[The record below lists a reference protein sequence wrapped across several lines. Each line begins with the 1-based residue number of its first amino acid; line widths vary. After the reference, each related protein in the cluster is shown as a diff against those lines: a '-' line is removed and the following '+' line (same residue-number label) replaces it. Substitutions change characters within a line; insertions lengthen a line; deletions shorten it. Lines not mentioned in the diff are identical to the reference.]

1 MRAVI
6 QRVLGA
12 SVSVNQDVVGEIVG
26 PGLVI
31 YVGINV
37 DDDIPKCSLL
47 AEKIWRLRIFESGS
61 LKSQG
66 IEIDST
72 AVEVCA
78 ADGNLPIL
86 LISQFTLFAD
96 TSRGRR
102 PTWQQA
108 ASGAQAEPLFN
119 EVLESF
125 KQLGAT
131 VATGQFGA
139 DMLISQL
146 NDGPMTIILEV

>member
-6 QRVLGA
+6 QRVHGA
-12 SVSVNQDVVGEIVG
+12 SVSVDQEVIGTIVG

-31 YVGINV
+31 FVGIGI
-37 DDDIPKCSLL
+37 DDDISKCAIL
-47 AEKIWRLRIFESGS
+47 AEKIWHLRIFESQS
-61 LKSQG
+61 LKREG
-66 IEIDST
+66 IAIEST

-96 TSRGRR
+96 TSGGRR

-108 ASGAQAEPLFN
+108 ASGTQAEPIFN
-119 EVLESF
+119 ELLKSF
-125 KQLGAT
+125 RELGAT
-131 VATGQFGA
+131 IATGQFGA
-139 DMLISQL
+139 DMKITQV

>member
-12 SVSVNQDVVGEIVG
+12 SVAVNQEVVGEVVG
-26 PGLVI
+26 SALVVF
-31 YVGINV
+31 VGISV
-37 DDDIPKCSLL
+37 DDEISKCSIM
-47 AEKIWRLRIFESGS
+47 AEKIWRLRIFENES
-61 LKSQG
+61 LKRQG
-66 IEIDST
+66 IEIDSPS
-72 AVEVCA
+72 VEVCA

-108 ASGAQAEPLFN
+108 APGPQAEPIFN
-119 EVLESF
+119 ELVKSF
-125 KQLGAT
+125 VELGAT

-139 DMLISQL
+139 DMKISQV

>member
-6 QRVLGA
+6 QRVRGA
-12 SVSVNQDVVGEIVG
+12 SVSVNHDVVGTIFG
-26 PGLVI
+26 PGLVV
-31 YVGINV
+31 YVGISV
-37 DDDIPKCSLL
+37 DDDISKCSLL
-47 AEKIWRLRIFESGS
+47 AEKIWRLRIFENES

-72 AVEVCA
+72 VVEVCA

-102 PTWQQA
+102 PTWHQA
-108 ASGAQAEPLFN
+108 APGAQAEPLFN
-119 EVLESF
+119 SLVDSF
-125 KQLGAT
+125 KELGAT

-139 DMLISQL
+139 DMLINQL
-146 NDGPMTIILEV
+146 NDGPMTISLEV